1 MKRTMSVLI
10 VTVMLL
16 VFLIPATGCMKK
28 ADYASP
34 HDAIVAQQSG
44 KNIIGKTMRVT
55 ADKDVTLGFIYTQ
68 TDIIVGA
75 NVGVGI
81 YTDSNLLHLDQNY
94 TGIHKGQTVVVK
106 IVDYDDHLK
115 TSINFLVTPVE

>member
-1 MKRTMSVLI
+1 MKKTMSVLL
-10 VTVMLL
+10 VTIMLFA
-16 VFLIPATGCMKK
+16 FLISATGCMKK

-34 HDAIVAQQSG
+34 HEAIVAQRSG
-44 KNIIGKTMRVT
+44 ENIIGKTMRVT

-68 TDIIVGA
+68 TDLAAGA

-81 YTDSNLLHLDQNY
+81 YTDDNILHLDQDY
-94 TGIHKGQTVVVK
+94 KGIRKGQTVLVE

-115 TSINFLVTPVE
+115 TSINFLVTPLD

>member
-1 MKRTMSVLI
+1 MKRSISVLL
-10 VTVMLL
+10 VAVMLFA
-16 VFLIPATGCMKK
+16 FLIPVAGCMKK

-34 HDAIVAQQSG
+34 HEAIVAHNAG
-44 KNIIGKTMRVT
+44 VNVVGRTMKVT

-68 TDIIVGA
+68 TDLEIGA

-81 YTDSNLLHLDQNY
+81 YTDKNALHLDKDY

-106 IVDYDDHLK
+106 IVDYDDHL
-115 TSINFLVTPVE
+115 TYSINFLVTPVE

>member
-1 MKRTMSVLI
+1 MKKTMSVLL
-10 VTVMLL
+10 VAVMLFAL
-16 VFLIPATGCMKK
+16 LIPVTGCGTK

-44 KNIIGKTMRVT
+44 ENIIGKTMRVT

-68 TDIIVGA
+68 TDVSVGA

-81 YTDSNLLHLDQNY
+81 YTDKNALHLDKDY

-115 TSINFLVTPVE
+115 YSINFLVTPV

>member
-1 MKRTMSVLI
+1 MKKTMSVLL
-10 VTVMLL
+10 VAVML
-16 VFLIPATGCMKK
+16 FAILITGTGCMSK

-44 KNIIGKTMRVT
+44 KNIIGKTMKVT

-68 TDIIVGA
+68 TDISVGA

-81 YTDSNLLHLDQNY
+81 YTDKNILHLDQDY
-94 TGIHKGQTVVVK
+94 TGIHKGRTVVVK

-115 TSINFLVTPVE
+115 TSINFLVTPVD

>member
-1 MKRTMSVLI
+1 MKKTMSVLL
-10 VTVMLL
+10 VAVML
-16 VFLIPATGCMKK
+16 FAILITGTGCMSK

-44 KNIIGKTMRVT
+44 KNIIGKTMKVT

-68 TDIIVGA
+68 TDISVGA

-81 YTDSNLLHLDQNY
+81 YTDKNILHLDQDY

-115 TSINFLVTPVE
+115 TSINFLVTPVD

>member
-1 MKRTMSVLI
+1 MKRTISTLLAVI
-10 VTVMLL
+10 MLFAL
-16 VFLIPATGCMKK
+16 LIPATGCTGK

-44 KNIIGKTMRVT
+44 ENIIGKTMRVT

-68 TDIIVGA
+68 TDIAVGA

-81 YTDSNLLHLDQNY
+81 YTDDNILHLDKNY
-94 TGIHKGQTVVVK
+94 TGIHKGQTVLVK

>member
-1 MKRTMSVLI
+1 MKKTMSVLI
-10 VTVMLL
+10 AAIILFA
-16 VFLIPATGCMKK
+16 FLIPATGCTGKV
-28 ADYASP
+28 DYASP
-34 HDAIVAQQSG
+34 HDAIVAQKSG
-44 KNIIGKTMRVT
+44 ENIIGKTMKVT

-68 TDIIVGA
+68 TDINVGA

-81 YTDSNLLHLDQNY
+81 YTDSNALHLDQNY

-115 TSINFLVTPVE
+115 TSINFLVTPVD

>member
-1 MKRTMSVLI
+1 MKKTMSVLLAAAMI
-10 VTVMLL
+10 FA
-16 VFLIPATGCMKK
+16 FLITVTGCMDK

-44 KNIIGKTMRVT
+44 ENIIGKTMKVT

-68 TDIIVGA
+68 TDLSVGA

-81 YTDSNLLHLDQNY
+81 YTEKNILHLDQDY
-94 TGIHKGQTVVVK
+94 TGIHKGQTVIVK

-115 TSINFLVTPVE
+115 TSINFLVTPV

>member
-1 MKRTMSVLI
+1 MKKTMSI
-10 VTVMLL
+10 LL
-16 VFLIPATGCMKK
+16 VTIMLFAFLIPSTGCADKP
-28 ADYASP
+28 DYASP

-44 KNIIGKTMRVT
+44 ENIIGKTMKVV

-68 TDIIVGA
+68 TDISVGA

-81 YTDSNLLHLDQNY
+81 YTDSNNLHLDQDY
-94 TGIHKGQTVVVK
+94 TGIHKGQTVIVK

-115 TSINFLVTPVE
+115 TSINFLVTPIK

>member
-1 MKRTMSVLI
+1 MKKTISVLLI
-10 VTVMLL
+10 SVMLFA
-16 VFLIPATGCMKK
+16 FLIPAAGCAKK

-44 KNIIGKTMRVT
+44 INIIGKTMKVT
-55 ADKDVTLGFIYTQ
+55 ADKDVTMGFIYTQ
-68 TDIIVGA
+68 TDISVGA

-81 YTDSNLLHLDQNY
+81 YTDSNALHLDQNY

-115 TSINFLVTPVE
+115 TSINFLVTPVD